1 LDIIRIKIGHLKGE
15 SSGSLNSNE
24 MDLERL
30 KAAQRHE
37 LVVPGQNIIF
47 SSKRRLI

>member
-1 LDIIRIKIGHLKGE
+1 MKSSGTLASNELDIEG
-15 SSGSLNSNE
+15 
-24 MDLERL
+24 L
-30 KAAQRHE
+30 KAVQRNE